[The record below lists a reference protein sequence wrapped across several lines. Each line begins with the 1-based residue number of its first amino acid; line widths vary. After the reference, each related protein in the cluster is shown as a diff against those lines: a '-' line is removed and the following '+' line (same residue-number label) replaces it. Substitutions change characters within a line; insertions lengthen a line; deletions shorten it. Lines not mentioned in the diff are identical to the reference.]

1 MFASCANLSSVTCLA
16 TDISALDC
24 VTGWLSGVSAFG
36 TFTKSEQ
43 MHNWPV
49 GTENGIPSGWEVKGN
64 QEPTGTPL
72 TLEAVSSAATV
83 TFVNKADGP
92 VWYKI
97 NGGEK
102 QTIAS
107 GETKEIALAAAGDK
121 VAFYGNNAAY
131 AKDLLDDGLVLISY
145 YSSNIACSAPCYV
158 YGNVMSLVSSYDYD
172 NAKILYKKAFNGLFQ
187 NNANIKNKDGED
199 LLLPATT
206 LAERCYYAMF
216 RGCTSLTAAPALPAT
231 TLAQSCYYQMFLGCS
246 SLTAAPALPATT
258 LADSCYAWMFSGC
271 CSLTT
276 PPETLPATTLAK
288 ECYRSMFSS
297 CSRLTAAPALPATTL
312 AASCYDSMFVYCSSL
327 TAAPSLPATTLTEG
341 CYTNMFKECSSLSNI
356 TCLATDI
363 SADNC
368 LTGWVGGVNAS
379 GTFTKAAS
387 MTSWP
392 QGESGIP
399 SGWTVVDY
407 QP

>member
-1 MFASCANLSSVTCLA
+1 MKCIKKRMAALAALSLALAFLAALSFSSCSNASDGPVPYSG
-16 TDISALDC
+16 
-24 VTGWLSGVSAFG
+24 VTGGGGSGG
-36 TFTKSEQ
+36 TQTGDGG
-43 MHNWPV
+43 N
-49 GTENGIPSGWEVKGN
+49 TSGG
-64 QEPTGTPL
+64 QEPTGAPL

-131 AKDLLDDGLVLISY
+131 AKDLLDNNSVWIGFD
-145 YSSNIACSAPCYV
+145 SSNIACSAPCYV

-172 NAKILYKKAFNGLFQ
+172 NAKILDKTHAFYGLFQ

-206 LAERCYYAMF
+206 LTGNCYGNMFYGCSGLTKAPELPATTLAVCCYYQMF
-216 RGCTSLTAAPALPAT
+216 FFCSSLTTAPALPAT
-231 TLAQSCYYQMFLGCS
+231 TLAESCYER
-246 SLTAAPALPATT
+246 
-258 LADSCYAWMFSGC
+258 MFSGC
-271 CSLTT
+271 SNL
-276 PPETLPATTLAK
+276 
-288 ECYRSMFSS
+288 SS
-297 CSRLTAAPALPATTL
+297 
-312 AASCYDSMFVYCSSL
+312 V
-327 TAAPSLPATTLTEG
+327 
-341 CYTNMFKECSSLSNI
+341 
-356 TCLATDI
+356 TCLATNI
-363 SADNC
+363 SATDC
-368 LTGWVGGVNAS
+368 VKDWLGSVVWR

-392 QGESGIP
+392 TGPSGIP